1 MFSGSGADIDDT
13 VCSTHGIFIMLHH
26 DQTVAKITETHQ
38 CPQKLVIIS
47 LVKPDTRLI
56 QDICNPHKPGSDLCG
71 KTDSL
76 CFPTRKCSCRTSQ
89 CQIIQSYIYQEA
101 KPGTDFL

>member
-71 KTDSL
+71 KTDPLSL
-76 CFPTRKCSCRTSQ
+76 SAGKGSGS
-89 CQIIQSYIYQEA
+89 SS
-101 KPGTDFL
+101 K

>member
-13 VCSTHGIFIMLHH
+13 VCRTHGIFIMLHH
-26 DQTVAKITETHQ
+26 DQAVAQITQMHQ
-38 CPQKLVIIS
+38 RSQKLVIVS

-71 KTDSL
+71 KTDPLSL
-76 CFPTRKCSCRTSQ
+76 SAGKGSGS
-89 CQIIQSYIYQEA
+89 SS
-101 KPGTDFL
+101 K